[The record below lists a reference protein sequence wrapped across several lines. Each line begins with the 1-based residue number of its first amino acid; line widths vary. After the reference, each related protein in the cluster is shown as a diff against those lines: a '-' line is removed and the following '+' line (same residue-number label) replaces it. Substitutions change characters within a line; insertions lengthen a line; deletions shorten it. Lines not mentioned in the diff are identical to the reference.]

1 MTTETDLAQLLID
14 AQRNGT
20 RSVDQGRFS
29 GIERPAAYGVQAA
42 VMHGL
47 GKTPAMFKVAV
58 APDGG
63 GVIAPIYAGRVGQSG
78 KLKLPFSATTGLEV
92 EIGVVIGAD
101 LPPGSDR
108 AAVEAAVNRYFM
120 GIEICGTRYID
131 RKSASFDAGLADNVS
146 ALGYA
151 TDPSDWERGADLT
164 DLDVELSFNGAG
176 IFAGP
181 ARHPFGGVLEAV
193 VAYAKL
199 TEQPYPIVAGT
210 VLTTGS
216 LCGLVPV
223 NGPGKG
229 IARLGTHTVEVELD

>member
-1 MTTETDLAQLLID
+1 MTTETDLAQLLIE
-14 AQRNGT
+14 AQRDGS
-20 RSVDQGRFS
+20 RSVDQGLFA
-29 GIERPAAYGVQAA
+29 GIDRSTAYRVQAA

-63 GVIAPIYAGRVGQSG
+63 GAIAPIYAGRVGQSG
-78 KLKLPFSATTGLEV
+78 KIKLPSSSTGLEV
-92 EIGVVIGAD
+92 EIGVVIGVD

-108 AAVEAAVNRYFM
+108 AAVEAAVSRYFM
-120 GIEICGTRYID
+120 GIEICGTRFVD
-131 RKSASFDAGLADNVS
+131 RQSANFDAGLADNIS

-151 TDPSDWERGADLT
+151 LDPSDWERGTDLA
-164 DLDVELSFNGAG
+164 DLDVEVSFNGAG
-176 IFAGP
+176 VFAGP

-199 TEQPYPIVAGT
+199 TEQPYPLLAGT

-229 IARLGTHTVEVELD
+229 VARLGEHTVEVELD